1 MIHIGERLQEIRKDH
16 KLTQKQLAGILGIS
30 WRTVGAYETNACMP
44 DYEVLVNISKH
55 FNVSLDY
62 LLGLVDEQFPIQRE
76 PIMIPDGL
84 SSKSI
89 DSVKDYIKFLHLK
102 EKGFFKK

>member
-1 MIHIGERLQEIRKDH
+1 MRIGERLQEIRKDH
-16 KLTQKQLAGILGIS
+16 GLTQKQLAEILGIS
-30 WRTVGAYETNACMP
+30 WRTVGAYETNSCMP
-44 DYEVLVNISKH
+44 DCDILVEISKY

-62 LLGLVDEQFPIQRE
+62 LLGLVDEQLPIQRE
-76 PIMIPDGL
+76 TIIVPDDL

-89 DSVKDYIKFLHLK
+89 DNVKDFIRFLHLK

>member
-1 MIHIGERLQEIRKDH
+1 MYNRIRD
-16 KLTQKQLAGILGIS
+16 LREDNSLSQKQLAEILGIS
-30 WRTVGAYETNACMP
+30 WRTVGAYETNSCMP
-44 DYEVLVNISKH
+44 DCDILVKISKY

-62 LLGLVDEQFPIQRE
+62 LLGLVDEQFPLQRE
-76 PIMIPDGL
+76 TIIVPDDL

-89 DSVKDYIKFLHLK
+89 DSVKDFIRFLYLK

>member
-1 MIHIGERLQEIRKDH
+1 MYNRIRD
-16 KLTQKQLAGILGIS
+16 LREDNSLSQKQIAEILGIS
-30 WRTVGAYETNACMP
+30 WSTVGAYETNSCMP
-44 DYEVLVNISKH
+44 DCDILVKISKY

-62 LLGLVDEQFPIQRE
+62 LLGLVDEQFPLQRE
-76 PIMIPDGL
+76 TIIVPDDL

-89 DSVKDYIKFLHLK
+89 DSVKDFIRFLHLK

>member
-1 MIHIGERLQEIRKDH
+1 MRIGERLQEIRKDH
-16 KLTQKQLAGILGIS
+16 GLTQKQLAEILGIS
-30 WRTVGAYETNACMP
+30 WRTVGAYETNSCMP
-44 DYEVLVNISKH
+44 DCDILVKISKY

-76 PIMIPDGL
+76 TIIVPDDL

-89 DSVKDYIKFLHLK
+89 DSVKDFIKFLHLK